1 MAIGAYAAW
10 MLAQEARALLTRL
23 ARLRPF
29 ALIEPTLPAAAMLPA
44 TQAATER
51 YLVAG
56 RREMRTL
63 LIDFLGWLEGA
74 AHTSASASEA
84 QHRWTVV
91 RLKFNAVLT
100 QFDLF
105 SDVISQRSEH
115 ETGVWLRGLDV
126 VAADALTLPGG
137 YYEMP
142 PLVCYL
148 DRGIG
153 AAIRR
158 ARTRLPGGGENPVAI
173 IRVPRERMIGNGIAA
188 SLVHEVG
195 HQASALLDLRASLR
209 PQLQAMQRNGNV
221 AWQLFERWLGEI
233 LSDFWSSARLGIS
246 ATLGLMAVVGLPA
259 PFVFRLNL
267 DDPHP
272 VPWIRVRISCAIGE
286 ALFPHPQWQRVARL
300 WDELYPIDTLDAER
314 RRLFDALL
322 AATPGF
328 VGQLVHHRPPA
339 LLGATLAQ
347 ALAVEQRQPARLHAL
362 FRQWQGAPKAMYA
375 AAPSLVFA
383 VLGQARADGALN
395 PEQESHLFSKLL
407 THWALRSTFAPPVA
421 A

>member
-1 MAIGAYAAW
+1 MAIGAYASW

-29 ALIEPTLPAAAMLPA
+29 ALIEPMLPAAALLPA
-44 TQAATER
+44 AQAATER

-56 RREMRTL
+56 RREMQAM
-63 LIDFLGWLEGA
+63 LIDFLGWLQGA
-74 AHTSASASEA
+74 AHSGASAAEA
-84 QHRWTVV
+84 QRRWTVV

-105 SDVISQRSEH
+105 NDVISQRSEH

-126 VAADALTLPGG
+126 VAADALALPAAD
-137 YYEMP
+137 YEIP

-188 SLVHEVG
+188 SLIHEVG

-209 PQLQAMQRNGNV
+209 PQLQAMQKGGNV
-221 AWQLFERWLGEI
+221 AWHLFERWLSEI

-246 ATLGLMAVVGLPA
+246 ATLGLMGVVGLPA

-272 VPWIRVRISCAIGE
+272 VPWIRVRVSCAIGE

-300 WDELYPIDTLDAER
+300 WGELYPIETLDAER

-328 VGQLVHHRPPA
+328 VGQLVNHRPPA
-339 LLGATLAQ
+339 LRGATLSE
-347 ALAVEQRQPARLHAL
+347 ALAVDQRQPARLSGL
-362 FRQWQGAPKAMYA
+362 FRQWQHAPKAMYA

-383 VLGQARADGALN
+383 VLGQARADGALS

-407 THWALRSTFAPPVA
+407 THWALRSAFAPPVA